1 VPYNVGRRTVLAR
14 GLKLARQQA
23 GLSAKTAAEKLTA
36 SGVSCTRGTL
46 LAWERG
52 GGRTSREPFASDLWL
67 ISQAYGCS
75 VNELF
80 SRGAAEATGDEIA
93 TSSTEAPA
101 AEPESDGSPLV
112 A

>member
-1 VPYNVGRRTVLAR
+1 MPYNVGRRTVLAR
-14 GLKLARQQA
+14 GLKTARQQA
-23 GLSAKTAAEKLTA
+23 GLSAKEAAERLTAA
-36 SGVSCTRGTL
+36 GVSCTRGTL

-75 VNELF
+75 ANDLF
-80 SRGAAEATGDEIA
+80 SNGSEVTESSGLEPPPAESAAG
-93 TSSTEAPA
+93 PA
-101 AEPESDGSPLV
+101 SDDSPLV